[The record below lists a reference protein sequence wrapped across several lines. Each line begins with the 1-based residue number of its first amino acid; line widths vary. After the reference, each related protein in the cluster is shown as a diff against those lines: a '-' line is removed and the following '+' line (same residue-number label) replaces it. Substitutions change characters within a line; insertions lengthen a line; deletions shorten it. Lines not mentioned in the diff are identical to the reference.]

1 MASISYPCGS
11 VKRSLNETFSLALL
25 TELCSVGHPGI
36 NKMQEWIFDWDRQF
50 VEQAGLLLVEDTF
63 LVVET
68 ANPGGD
74 YCKTESVL
82 KNRSTATQQGKPS
95 FATSWTIRLTFIK
108 LIFLTL
114 CFGLQET
121 GTSSTSIKD

>member
-1 MASISYPCGS
+1 MASSSYPCGS
-11 VKRSLNETFSLALL
+11 VKRSLNKTFSLAFL
-25 TELCSVGHPGI
+25 T
-36 NKMQEWIFDWDRQF
+36 
-50 VEQAGLLLVEDTF
+50 EQAGLLLVEDTF

-108 LIFLTL
+108 LMFLTL

-121 GTSSTSIKD
+121 GTSSTIIKD